1 MSWNETSVDAEPP
14 WIALVGPEL
23 EENLSLRY
31 LAAAL
36 EAAGWRVEIVPFSQ
50 PRDLPRVVATI
61 AESASPPMLVG
72 ISVAFQWRAVEMLA
86 MTMGLRERGYR
97 GHVTVGGHFATFAAH
112 ELLSEFTEID
122 TVCRHESEE
131 TIVELAAAIATGEPV
146 ATIPGVVARDDG
158 GAVVAGP
165 MRRPPDLTAL
175 HPPDRRG
182 PPKQCFGHALAPLV
196 SSRGCYADCSF
207 CCIASWHEQT
217 LPGKRYRQ
225 RAPEDVA
232 DEMLELQRERG
243 VEIFIF
249 HDDNFFVPS
258 KKKNL
263 ERFHALADA
272 LEERG
277 IGPFGIVVKARPNDA
292 DREVF
297 GVLRERLHV
306 LRAYVG
312 IETDADQGLVTLQRR
327 LASKQNHAAIEVLRE
342 LDMFGCF
349 NMLIFDP
356 DTTLPSLE
364 TNIEFMAAASDFPF
378 NFCRTEL
385 YAGTPLL
392 ARMIHEQRA
401 VGDWLH
407 YDYRLRTPQVQR
419 AFEMAIEA
427 FTARNF
433 GAGALHNNIGG
444 WRLEL
449 EACRHFH
456 ADVFR
461 PAWLERMKAMH
472 RRVGTDTARGLRE
485 IVAHVRREP
494 RAHDAAFVAELVPD
508 LRALEREVT
517 AQWQALRAEMIAAV
531 APSRHDP
538 RTVGHD
544 ATPLQN
550 AVPVDDT
557 APEVLHYV

>member
-1 MSWNETSVDAEPP
+1 MSGDGSPVNTEPP

-31 LAAAL
+31 LASAL
-36 EAAGWRVEIVPFSQ
+36 EAAGYRAEIIPFSQ
-50 PRDLPRVVATI
+50 PRELPRALATI
-61 AESASPPMLVG
+61 ARAKRPPLLVG
-72 ISVAFQWRAVEMLA
+72 MSIAFQWRAVEMLA
-86 MTMGLRERGYR
+86 MAMGLREHGYR
-97 GHVTVGGHFATFAAH
+97 GHITAGGHFATFAAH
-112 ELLSEFTEID
+112 ELLGDFPELDS
-122 TVCRHESEE
+122 VCRHESEE
-131 TIVELAAAIATGEPV
+131 TIVELTRALTAGEGL
-146 ATIPGVVARDDG
+146 ASIPGVVTRDG
-158 GAVVAGP
+158 SGAVVAGP
-165 MRRPPDLTAL
+165 MRHPPAL
-175 HPPDRRG
+175 AGLRPPDRRG

-232 DEMLELQRERG
+232 DEMVTLERERG

-263 ERFHALADA
+263 ERFHALANA
-272 LEERG
+272 LEERD
-277 IGPFGIVVKARPNDA
+277 IGPFGVVVKARPNDA
-292 DREVF
+292 DLEVF
-297 GVLRERLHV
+297 GVLRQRLHC

-392 ARMIHEQRA
+392 ARMIQDGRA

-407 YDYRLRTPQVQR
+407 HDYRLRTPQVQR
-419 AFEMAIEA
+419 AFELAIEA
-427 FTARNF
+427 FTPRNF

-449 EACRHFH
+449 EACRLFH
-456 ADVFR
+456 ADVFQ

-472 RRVGTDTARGLRE
+472 RLTGNDTARGLRE
-485 IVAHVRREP
+485 IVAHVRRAPPE
-494 RAHDAAFVAELVPD
+494 HDAGLVAELSPD
-508 LRALEREVT
+508 LRRLEQRVT
-517 AQWQALRAEMIAAV
+517 AQWAELRAEMLAAV
-531 APSRHDP
+531 APTRHDP
-538 RTVGHD
+538 RTIGQD
-544 ATPLQN
+544 ATPLQR
-550 AVPVDDT
+550 AVPVDET

>member
-1 MSWNETSVDAEPP
+1 MS

-36 EAAGWRVEIVPFSQ
+36 ATEGWRAEILPFNR
-50 PRDLPRVVATI
+50 PRDLATIVRTI
-61 AESASPPMLVG
+61 AEADEPPLVVG

-86 MTMGLRERGYR
+86 VVMGLREAGYR
-97 GHVTVGGHFATFAAH
+97 GHITAGGHFATFAA
-112 ELLSEFTEID
+112 EDLLADFTELD
-122 TVCRHESEE
+122 SVCRHESEQ
-131 TIVELAAAIATGEPV
+131 TIVELVDALVAGRAID
-146 ATIPGVVARDDG
+146 TIAGVVTRDTAG
-158 GAVVAGP
+158 TVVAGP
-165 MRRPPDLTAL
+165 MRHPPDLATLA
-175 HPPDRRG
+175 HPDRRG
-182 PPKQCFGHALAPLV
+182 LPKQCFGHALAPLV

-217 LPGKRYRQ
+217 LPGKRYRV
-225 RAPEDVA
+225 RPPEDVA
-232 DEMLELQRERG
+232 DEMIALKRERG

-272 LEERG
+272 LEERD

-292 DREVF
+292 DLEVF
-297 GVLRERLHV
+297 RVLRDRLHA
-306 LRAYVG
+306 LRSYVG

-364 TNIEFMAAASDFPF
+364 TNVEFMANAADFPF

-392 ARMIHEQRA
+392 RRMLAEKRTS
-401 VGDWLH
+401 GDWLH
-407 YDYRLRTPQVQR
+407 YDYRLRTPEVQR
-419 AFEMAIEA
+419 VFEMSIDA
-427 FTARNF
+427 FTPRNF
-433 GAGALHNNIGG
+433 GPGALHNNIGG

-449 EACRHFH
+449 ETCRLFH
-456 ADVFR
+456 AEVFR
-461 PAWLERMKAMH
+461 PAWLERMKALH
-472 RRVGTDTARGLRE
+472 RCVGLDTVEGLRAIIE
-485 IVAHVRREP
+485 HVRSGKP
-494 RAHDAAFVAELVPD
+494 SDDAAFVADMAPR
-508 LRALEREVT
+508 LRALEHDVT
-517 AQWQALRAEMIAAV
+517 QRWRVLRAEMDAAV
-531 APSRHDP
+531 AATRHDP
-538 RTVGHD
+538 RSLGHD
-544 ATPLQN
+544 MTPLQN
-550 AVPVDDT
+550 AVPVDET
-557 APEVLHYV
+557 AREVLHYV

>member
-1 MSWNETSVDAEPP
+1 MS

-36 EAAGWRVEIVPFSQ
+36 AAEGWRTEILPFNR
-50 PRDLPRVVATI
+50 PRDLATLVRTI
-61 AESASPPMLVG
+61 AEADEPPLVVG
-72 ISVAFQWRAVEMLA
+72 ISIAFQWRAVEMLA
-86 MTMGLRERGYR
+86 LAVGLREAGYR
-97 GHVTVGGHFATFAAH
+97 GHITAGGHFATFAAEDLLGDFA
-112 ELLSEFTEID
+112 ELDSI
-122 TVCRHESEE
+122 CRHESEQ
-131 TIVELAAAIATGEPV
+131 TIVELVGALARGGAIGA
-146 ATIPGVVARDDG
+146 IPGVVTHDG
-158 GAVVAGP
+158 AGAVVSGP
-165 MRRPPDLTAL
+165 MRHPPDLATLA
-175 HPPDRRG
+175 HPDRRG

-217 LPGKRYRQ
+217 LPGKRYRV

-232 DEMLELQRERG
+232 DEMVALKRERG

-272 LEERG
+272 LEARE
-277 IGPFGIVVKARPNDA
+277 IGDFGIVVKARPNDA
-292 DREVF
+292 DLEVF
-297 GVLRERLHV
+297 RVMRDRLHA
-306 LRAYVG
+306 LRSYVG
-312 IETDADQGLVTLQRR
+312 IETDADQGLITLQRR

-364 TNIEFMAAASDFPF
+364 TNVEFMATAADFPF

-392 ARMIHEQRA
+392 RRMLSEKRTS
-401 VGDWLH
+401 GDWLH
-407 YDYRLRTPQVQR
+407 YDYRLRTPEVQR
-419 AFEMAIEA
+419 VFEMAIDA
-427 FTARNF
+427 FTPRNF
-433 GAGALHNNIGG
+433 GPGALHNNIGG

-449 EACRHFH
+449 ETCRRFH

-461 PAWLERMKAMH
+461 PAWLERMKALH
-472 RRVGTDTARGLRE
+472 RLVGLDTVAGLRAIIE
-485 IVAHVRREP
+485 RVRTAKPAE
-494 RAHDAAFVAELVPD
+494 DAEFVADMAPR
-508 LRALEREVT
+508 LRALEADVT
-517 AQWQALRAEMIAAV
+517 QRWYALRAEMDAAC
-531 APSRHDP
+531 AAAQHDP
-538 RTVGHD
+538 ASFGYD
-544 ATPLQN
+544 ATPLQR
-550 AVPVDDT
+550 AVPVDET
-557 APEVLHYV
+557 AQEVLHYV